1 MGANYISQAVIKRL
15 PRYVRFL
22 SELKAEGID
31 RISSKELSERMQVTA
46 SQIRQDLNHF
56 GGFGQQ
62 GYGYNVSNLINEIG
76 KILGL
81 DQAHNLVVIG
91 AGNLGRALAGYSN
104 FESRGLYIRALFD
117 VAPEKTVREVRGLKV
132 YGMDRLP
139 EYLRSHDIDIAV
151 LTIPKEQVRQV
162 AQQLYDEGIRGF
174 WNFAHVDLE
183 LPDDA
188 VVENVHLSESLMQ
201 LTYYMKHQKYS
212 EETDGC

>member
-1 MGANYISQAVIKRL
+1 MRLHHGDLRGPCCRGRGPQA
-15 PRYVRFL
+15 P
-22 SELKAEGID
+22 
-31 RISSKELSERMQVTA
+31 
-46 SQIRQDLNHF
+46 
-56 GGFGQQ
+56 
-62 GYGYNVSNLINEIG
+62 
-76 KILGL
+76 
-81 DQAHNLVVIG
+81 
-91 AGNLGRALAGYSN
+91 GRALAGYSN